1 MKIDKILYSSITPV
15 LIATI
20 LLIAGLRY
28 GDFTLQ
34 RHNKGKVT
42 NNFLSTKV
50 YCSRFTPK
58 NLYPESTGKFAGF
71 EWSMLGRGSGDCDA
85 YNQPFIDG
93 CMEYVRQEKSYNDC
107 LYDPSGIKT
116 ETKPVRP
123 ILLKTCFDKLGTYCL
138 DGL

>member
-1 MKIDKILYSSITPV
+1 MKTDKILYSPITPV
-15 LIATI
+15 LITAV
-20 LLIAGLRY
+20 LLVIGFQY
-28 GDFTLQ
+28 GGFTLQ
-34 RHNKGKVT
+34 RHNNGKVT
-42 NNFLSTKV
+42 NNFLFAKV
-50 YCSRFTPK
+50 DCSRFAPK

-71 EWSMLGRGSGDCDA
+71 EWSMLDRGSGDCEA